1 MNILEKIVEKKK
13 EEITAAQNDIPEDR
27 LREQAEQRKNRRSFY
42 EALKEPGPFG
52 VNIISEI
59 KRASPSKGLIRK
71 DLDPATYAR
80 AYEKGGAAA
89 LSVLTDQS
97 FFQGSPKDLQS
108 AKGAVQL
115 PVLRKDFIISAYQIY
130 EAAVMGADAM
140 LLITRTLSEQQLSD
154 YLALSIDLQLDAL
167 VEVHD
172 EEDLEKAKN
181 SGAILVGINNRNL
194 RTFKTDIGTAIELV
208 KRFEPNQIA
217 VAESGIHTR
226 EDIEQLKTAGIWNFL
241 IGESLVRAK
250 DPIAHLGYLMG
261 KRNRKI

>member
-1 MNILEKIVEKKK
+1 MDILDKIVERKR
-13 EEITAAQNDIPEDR
+13 EEITAAQNAIPEDR
-27 LREQAEQRKNRRSFY
+27 LREQAEQRRNRRSLY
-42 EALKEPGPFG
+42 QALKKPGPFG

-71 DLDPATYAR
+71 DLDPVTYAR

-97 FFQGSPKDLQS
+97 FFKGSPEDLKN

-115 PVLRKDFIISAYQIY
+115 PVLRKDFTISTYQIY
-130 EAAVMGADAM
+130 EAAVMGADAV
-140 LLITRTLSEQQLSD
+140 LLITRVLSEQQLSD
-154 YLALSIDLQLDAL
+154 FLALSTDLQLDAL

-181 SGAILVGINNRNL
+181 SGATLVGINNRNL
-194 RTFKTDIGTAIELV
+194 RTFKTDIETAIELV
-208 KRFEPNQIA
+208 KRFEPHQVA

-226 EDIEQLKTAGIWNFL
+226 DDIERLIDAGIWNFL
-241 IGESLVRAK
+241 IGESLVRAEN
-250 DPIAHLGYLMG
+250 PIAHLEYLMG
-261 KRNRKI
+261 KKEK

>member
-1 MNILEKIVEKKK
+1 MDILDKIVERKR
-13 EEITAAQNDIPEDR
+13 EEITAAQNKIPEDR
-27 LREQAEQRKNRRSFY
+27 LREQAEQRNNRRSLY
-42 EALKEPGPFG
+42 QALKEPGPFD

-97 FFQGSPKDLQS
+97 FFKGSPKDLQS

-115 PVLRKDFIISAYQIY
+115 PVLRKDFIISTYQIY
-130 EAAVMGADAM
+130 EAAVMGADAV
-140 LLITRTLSEQQLSD
+140 LLITRILSEQQLID
-154 YLALSIDLQLDAL
+154 LLSLSTDLQLDAL

-172 EEDLEKAKN
+172 EKDLEKAKN
-181 SGAILVGINNRNL
+181 SGATLVGINNRNL
-194 RTFKTDIGTAIELV
+194 RTFKTDIRTAIDLV
-208 KRFEPNQIA
+208 KRFEPHQVA

-241 IGESLVRAK
+241 IGESLVRAE
-250 DPIAHLGYLMG
+250 DPIAHLEYLMG
-261 KRNRKI
+261 KNRRI

>member
-1 MNILEKIVEKKK
+1 MDILDKIVERKR

-27 LREQAEQRKNRRSFY
+27 LREQAEQRRNRRSLY
-42 EALKEPGPFG
+42 QALKNPGPFG

-71 DLDPATYAR
+71 DLDPVTYAR

-97 FFQGSPKDLQS
+97 FFKGSPEDLKT
-108 AKGAVQL
+108 AKGAVLL
-115 PVLRKDFIISAYQIY
+115 PVLRKDFTISTYQIY
-130 EAAVMGADAM
+130 EAAVMGADAV
-140 LLITRTLSEQQLSD
+140 LLITRILSEQQLSD
-154 YLALSIDLQLDAL
+154 FLALSTDLQLDAL

-181 SGAILVGINNRNL
+181 SGATLVGINNRNL
-194 RTFKTDIGTAIELV
+194 RTFKTDIETAIELV
-208 KRFEPNQIA
+208 KRFEPHQVA

-226 EDIEQLKTAGIWNFL
+226 DDIERLIDAGIWNFL
-241 IGESLVRAK
+241 IGESLVRAEN
-250 DPIAHLGYLMG
+250 PIAHLEYLMG
-261 KRNRKI
+261 KKEK

>member
-1 MNILEKIVEKKK
+1 MDILDKIVERKR
-13 EEITAAQNDIPEDR
+13 EEITAAQNNMPEDR
-27 LREQAEQRKNRRSFY
+27 LRGQAEQRRNRRSLY
-42 EALKEPGPFG
+42 QTLKNPGSFG

-71 DLDPATYAR
+71 DLDPVTYAR

-97 FFQGSPKDLQS
+97 FFKGSPEDLKN

-115 PVLRKDFIISAYQIY
+115 PVLRKDFTISTYQIY
-130 EAAVMGADAM
+130 EAAVMGADAV
-140 LLITRTLSEQQLSD
+140 LLITRILSEQQLSD
-154 YLALSIDLQLDAL
+154 FLALSTDLQLDAL

-181 SGAILVGINNRNL
+181 SGATLVGINNRNL
-194 RTFKTDIGTAIELV
+194 RTFKTDINTAIELV
-208 KRFEPNQIA
+208 KRFEPHQVA

-226 EDIEQLKTAGIWNFL
+226 DDIEQLIDAGIWNFL
-241 IGESLVRAK
+241 IGESLVRAEN
-250 DPIAHLGYLMG
+250 PIAHLEYLMG
-261 KRNRKI
+261 KKN

>member
-115 PVLRKDFIISAYQIY
+115 PVLRKDFTISTYQIY

-140 LLITRTLSEQQLSD
+140 LLITRILSEQQLSD
-154 YLALSIDLQLDAL
+154 YLALSIELQLDAL

-208 KRFEPNQIA
+208 KRFEPHQVA

-226 EDIEQLKTAGIWNFL
+226 EDIEQLKEAGIWNFL

-261 KRNRKI
+261 KRNRRI

>member
-1 MNILEKIVEKKK
+1 MDILDKIVERKR
-13 EEITAAQNDIPEDR
+13 EEITAAKKEIPEDR
-27 LREQAEQRKNRRSFY
+27 LRGQAEQRRNRRSLY
-42 EALKEPGPFG
+42 QALKNPGPLG

-71 DLDPATYAR
+71 NLDPVTYAR

-97 FFQGSPKDLQS
+97 FFKGSPEDLKT

-115 PVLRKDFIISAYQIY
+115 PVLRKDFTISTYQIY
-130 EAAVMGADAM
+130 EAAVMGADAV
-140 LLITRTLSEQQLSD
+140 LLITRILSEQQLSD
-154 YLALSIDLQLDAL
+154 FLALSTDLQLDAL

-181 SGAILVGINNRNL
+181 SGATLVGINNRNL
-194 RTFKTDIGTAIELV
+194 RTFKTDIETAIELV
-208 KRFEPNQIA
+208 KRFEPDQVA

-226 EDIEQLKTAGIWNFL
+226 DDIERLIDAGIWNFL
-241 IGESLVRAK
+241 IGESLVRAEN
-250 DPIAHLGYLMG
+250 PIAHLEYLMG
-261 KRNRKI
+261 KKE